1 MTKKWGMDF
10 DSREAEEFLAR
21 IRHKAETPMG
31 KALIRAVSPVVA
43 EAKHLSP
50 KDVPV
55 LVRTITAGVDEEG
68 PRHTVF
74 VGTPLNYGLFQELGF
89 RHWRGGQWIKNPYLV
104 PAIHAKKAEV
114 QANVKAEVEKWLR
127 S

>member
-1 MTKKWGMDF
+1 VTKKWGMDF
-10 DSREAEEFLAR
+10 DSKEAEEFLAR

-74 VGTPLNYGLFQELGF
+74 VGTPLNYGLFQEIGF
-89 RHWRGGQWIKNPYLV
+89 RVGGTWVKNPYLV